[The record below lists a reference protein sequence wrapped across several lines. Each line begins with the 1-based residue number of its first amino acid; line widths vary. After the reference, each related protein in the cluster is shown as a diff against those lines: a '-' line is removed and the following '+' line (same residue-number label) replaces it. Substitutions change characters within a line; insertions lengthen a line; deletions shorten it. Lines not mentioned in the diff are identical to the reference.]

1 MNLTLTQLQNWLP
14 QALLVNAP
22 LNNSQVEQTVIKAV
36 RTDSRSVV
44 AGDLF
49 IALKGEKFDGNAFLA
64 QAQAQGAVAVLFEAA
79 NLAQA
84 QQIPDLKNITVPAF
98 CVSNARAA
106 LGELSAQWRRQ
117 FELSLI
123 GVTGSNGKTTVTQMI
138 ASVLRA
144 DTASPS
150 LSTQGNLN
158 NEIGVPL
165 TLFNLRPE
173 HQRAVV
179 ELGMN
184 HPGEIEVLAQFAQ
197 PTIGLVNNAQREHQE
212 FMSTVEAVAIEN
224 GEVIR
229 ALPAKGVAVFPAQDA
244 YTLLWQKLAGARPV
258 LTFGFTQGDVQAH
271 DIVWRNGAW
280 SFQLWTQQTTQQ
292 TSQQTS
298 LPCRLNIA
306 GRHNILNALAATA
319 CALAAGMS
327 LPVIVKGLES
337 FEPVKGRSKSCEW
350 QIDGH
355 AFTLIDDT
363 YNANPDSVR
372 AAIEV
377 LAELPA
383 PRLLILGDMGEVG
396 LQGAEFHQEVGAY
409 AKDCTIQSLFTLGDL
424 CQHSSQ
430 AFEGAV
436 HFSDMDSLQA
446 RILSDISAYNS
457 VLVKGSRFMKME
469 RVVEALRNRFE
480 QAQASERES
489 VHAA

>member
-1 MNLTLTQLQNWLP
+1 MNLTLTQLQQWLP
-14 QALLVNAP
+14 QAVLVNAAAA
-22 LNNSQVEQTVIKAV
+22 NSQVQNTLIKAV
-36 RTDSRSVV
+36 RTDSRSLV

-49 IALKGEKFDGNAFLA
+49 IALKGEKFDGTAFLA
-64 QAQAQGAVAVLFEAA
+64 QAQAQGAVAVLFEASH
-79 NLAQA
+79 
-84 QQIPDLKNITVPAF
+84 PDQGEHLQHLNNVTVPAF
-98 CVSNARAA
+98 CVPNARAA
-106 LGELSAQWRRQ
+106 LGSLAAQWRRQ
-117 FELSLI
+117 FAPALI

-144 DTASPS
+144 DTAAPS

-158 NEIGVPL
+158 NDIGVPL

-244 YTLLWQKLAGARPV
+244 YTQLWQKLADARPV
-258 LTFGFTQGDVQAH
+258 LTFGFKQGDVQAH

-280 SFQLWTQQTTQQ
+280 SFQLWT
-292 TSQQTS
+292 QQTS

-350 QIDGH
+350 QLDGH
-355 AFTLIDDT
+355 AFTLVDDT

-383 PRLLILGDMGEVG
+383 PRLLVLGDMGEVG

-409 AKDCTIQSLFTLGDL
+409 AKACAIQSLFTLGDL

-446 RILSDISAYNS
+446 RVLSDISAYNS

-480 QAQASERES
+480 QAQAAERES

>member
-1 MNLTLTQLQNWLP
+1 MNLTLTQLQSWLP
-14 QALLVNAP
+14 KAVLVNAGAVNIQ
-22 LNNSQVEQTVIKAV
+22 LAVIKAV

-49 IALKGEKFDGNAFLA
+49 IALKGEKFDGSAFLA

-79 NLAQA
+79 NAGQA
-84 QQIPDLKNITVPAF
+84 QQLPDLKNVTVPAF

-106 LGELSAQWRRQ
+106 LGDLAAQWRRQ

-165 TLFNLRPE
+165 TLFNLRAE
-173 HQRAVV
+173 HRRAVV

-197 PTIGLVNNAQREHQE
+197 PSIGLVNNAQREHQE

-244 YTLLWQKLAGARPV
+244 YTQLWQKLAAARPV

-271 DIVWRNGAW
+271 DIAWRNGAW
-280 SFQLWTQQTTQQ
+280 SFQLWTQQTT
-292 TSQQTS
+292 

-350 QIDGH
+350 QVEGH
-355 AFTLIDDT
+355 AFTLVDDT

-383 PRLLILGDMGEVG
+383 PRLLVLGDMGEVG

-409 AKDCTIQSLFTLGDL
+409 AKACAIQSLFTLGDL

-446 RILSDISAYNS
+446 RVLSDISAYNS

-469 RVVEALRNRFE
+469 RVVEALRNKLE
-480 QAQASERES
+480 QTQASERES

>member
-1 MNLTLTQLQNWLP
+1 MNLTLTQLQQWLP
-14 QALLVNAP
+14 QAVLVNTAAA
-22 LNNSQVEQTVIKAV
+22 NSQVQNTLIKAV

-49 IALKGEKFDGNAFLA
+49 IALKGEKFDGTAFLA
-64 QAQAQGAVAVLFEAA
+64 QAQAQGAVAVLFEASHPEQGEHLQHL
-79 NLAQA
+79 N
-84 QQIPDLKNITVPAF
+84 NVTVPAF
-98 CVSNARAA
+98 WVPNARAA
-106 LGELSAQWRRQ
+106 LGSLAAQWRRQ
-117 FELSLI
+117 FAPALI

-144 DTASPS
+144 DTAAPS

-158 NEIGVPL
+158 NDIGVPL

-184 HPGEIEVLAQFAQ
+184 HPGEIEVLAQFAK

-244 YTLLWQKLAGARPV
+244 YTQLWQKLADARPV

-280 SFQLWTQQTTQQ
+280 SFQLWT
-292 TSQQTS
+292 QQTS

-350 QIDGH
+350 QLDGH
-355 AFTLIDDT
+355 ALTLVDDT

-383 PRLLILGDMGEVG
+383 PRLLVLGDMGEVG

-409 AKDCTIQSLFTLGDL
+409 AKACAIQSLFTLGDL

-446 RILSDISAYNS
+446 RVLSDISAYNS

-480 QAQASERES
+480 QAQAAERES

>member
-1 MNLTLTQLQNWLP
+1 
-14 QALLVNAP
+14 
-22 LNNSQVEQTVIKAV
+22 
-36 RTDSRSVV
+36 
-44 AGDLF
+44 
-49 IALKGEKFDGNAFLA
+49 
-64 QAQAQGAVAVLFEAA
+64 
-79 NLAQA
+79 
-84 QQIPDLKNITVPAF
+84 
-98 CVSNARAA
+98 
-106 LGELSAQWRRQ
+106 
-117 FELSLI
+117 
-123 GVTGSNGKTTVTQMI
+123 
-138 ASVLRA
+138 
-144 DTASPS
+144 
-150 LSTQGNLN
+150 
-158 NEIGVPL
+158 
-165 TLFNLRPE
+165 
-173 HQRAVV
+173 
-179 ELGMN
+179 
-184 HPGEIEVLAQFAQ
+184 
-197 PTIGLVNNAQREHQE
+197 
-212 FMSTVEAVAIEN
+212 
-224 GEVIR
+224 
-229 ALPAKGVAVFPAQDA
+229 
-244 YTLLWQKLAGARPV
+244 
-258 LTFGFTQGDVQAH
+258 
-271 DIVWRNGAW
+271 
-280 SFQLWTQQTTQQ
+280 
-292 TSQQTS
+292 
-298 LPCRLNIA
+298 LNIA

-383 PRLLILGDMGEVG
+383 PRLLVLGDMGEVG

-424 CQHSSQ
+424 CHHSSQ

-446 RILSDISAYNS
+446 RVLSDISAYNS

>member
-1 MNLTLTQLQNWLP
+1 MNLTLTQLQQWLP
-14 QALLVNAP
+14 QAVLVNAAAA
-22 LNNSQVEQTVIKAV
+22 NSQVQNTLIKAV

-49 IALKGEKFDGNAFLA
+49 IALKGEKFDGTAFLA
-64 QAQAQGAVAVLFEAA
+64 QAQAQGAVAVLFEASH
-79 NLAQA
+79 
-84 QQIPDLKNITVPAF
+84 PDQGEHLQHLNNVKVPAF
-98 CVSNARAA
+98 CVPNARAA
-106 LGELSAQWRRQ
+106 LGSLAAQWRRQ
-117 FELSLI
+117 FKPALI

-144 DTASPS
+144 DTAAPS

-158 NEIGVPL
+158 NDIGVPL
-165 TLFNLRPE
+165 TLFNLRAE

-244 YTLLWQKLAGARPV
+244 YTQLWQKLADARSV

-280 SFQLWTQQTTQQ
+280 LFQLWT
-292 TSQQTS
+292 QQTS

-327 LPVIVKGLES
+327 LSVIVKGLES

-350 QIDGH
+350 QLDGH
-355 AFTLIDDT
+355 AFTLVDDT

-383 PRLLILGDMGEVG
+383 PRLLVLGDMGEVG

-409 AKDCTIQSLFTLGDL
+409 AKACDIQSLFTLGDL

-446 RILSDISAYNS
+446 RVLSDISTYNS

-480 QAQASERES
+480 QAQAAERES

>member
-1 MNLTLTQLQNWLP
+1 MNLTLTQLQQWLP
-14 QALLVNAP
+14 QAVLVNAAAA
-22 LNNSQVEQTVIKAV
+22 NSQVQNTLIKAV

-49 IALKGEKFDGNAFLA
+49 IALKGEKFDGTAFLA
-64 QAQAQGAVAVLFEAA
+64 QAQAQGAVAVLFEASH
-79 NLAQA
+79 
-84 QQIPDLKNITVPAF
+84 PDQGEHLQHLNNVTVPAF
-98 CVSNARAA
+98 CVPNARAA
-106 LGELSAQWRRQ
+106 LGTLAAQWRRQ
-117 FELSLI
+117 YTPALI

-144 DTASPS
+144 DTSAPS

-158 NEIGVPL
+158 NDIGVPL

-244 YTLLWQKLAGARPV
+244 YTQLWQKLADARSV

-280 SFQLWTQQTTQQ
+280 SFQLWTQQT
-292 TSQQTS
+292 S

-319 CALAAGMS
+319 CALAADMS

-350 QIDGH
+350 QLDGH
-355 AFTLIDDT
+355 AFTLVDDT

-383 PRLLILGDMGEVG
+383 PRLLVLGDMGEVG

-409 AKDCTIQSLFTLGDL
+409 AKACDIQSLFTLGDL

-446 RILSDISAYNS
+446 RVLSDIPTYNS

-480 QAQASERES
+480 QAQAAERES

>member
-1 MNLTLTQLQNWLP
+1 MNLTLTQLQQWLP
-14 QALLVNAP
+14 QAVLVNAAAA
-22 LNNSQVEQTVIKAV
+22 NSQAQNTLIKAV

-49 IALKGEKFDGNAFLA
+49 IALKGEKFDGTAFLA
-64 QAQAQGAVAVLFEAA
+64 QAQAQGAVAVLFEASHPEQGEHLQHL
-79 NLAQA
+79 N
-84 QQIPDLKNITVPAF
+84 NVTVPAF
-98 CVSNARAA
+98 CVPNARAA
-106 LGELSAQWRRQ
+106 LGSLAAQWRRQ
-117 FELSLI
+117 FAPALI

-144 DTASPS
+144 DTAAPS

-158 NEIGVPL
+158 NDIGVPL

-244 YTLLWQKLAGARPV
+244 YTQLWQKLADARPV
-258 LTFGFTQGDVQAH
+258 LTFGFKQGDVQAH
-271 DIVWRNGAW
+271 DIVWRNGTW
-280 SFQLWTQQTTQQ
+280 SFQLWT
-292 TSQQTS
+292 QQTS

-350 QIDGH
+350 QLDGH
-355 AFTLIDDT
+355 AFTLVDDT

-383 PRLLILGDMGEVG
+383 PRLLVLGDMGEVG

-409 AKDCTIQSLFTLGDL
+409 AKACAIQSLFTLGDL

-446 RILSDISAYNS
+446 RVLSDISAYNS

-480 QAQASERES
+480 QAQAAERES

>member
-1 MNLTLTQLQNWLP
+1 MNLTLTQLQSWLP
-14 QALLVNAP
+14 QAVLVNADTVNTQ
-22 LNNSQVEQTVIKAV
+22 LAVIKAV

-49 IALKGEKFDGNAFLA
+49 IALKGEKFDGSAFLA

-79 NLAQA
+79 NAGQA
-84 QQIPDLKNITVPAF
+84 QQLPDLKNVTVPAF

-106 LGELSAQWRRQ
+106 LGDLAAQWRRQ

-144 DTASPS
+144 DAASPS

-244 YTLLWQKLAGARPV
+244 YTQLWQKLADARPV

-280 SFQLWTQQTTQQ
+280 SFQLWTPQA
-292 TSQQTS
+292 S
-298 LPCRLNIA
+298 LACRLNIA

-327 LPVIVKGLES
+327 LPDIVKGLES

-355 AFTLIDDT
+355 AFTLVDDT

-383 PRLLILGDMGEVG
+383 PRLLVLGDMGEVG

-409 AKDCTIQSLFTLGDL
+409 AKACAIQSLFTLGDL

-436 HFSDMDSLQA
+436 HFSGMDSLQA
-446 RILSDISAYNS
+446 KVLSEISTYNS

-469 RVVEALRNRFE
+469 RVVDALRNKLE
-480 QAQASERES
+480 QTQASERES